1 MCFALAD
8 CRVGQI
14 DSSLCDIFLA
24 DCHVMC
30 PGCGFIVS
38 ECRAI
43 FYRAL
48 MPVISCLP
56 FRAGGTDTFVPP
68 EILSGDIIETT
79 LLDAHSAQL
88 TPCAF
93 CISRFVFCTTGVG
106 VLTPHPLLLGHK
118 AWNRAASCITPQ
130 FTSINFLDGC
140 SLVNYPNTTN
150 MN

>member
-93 CISRFVFCTTGVG
+93 CISRFVFCTAGVG
-106 VLTPHPLLLGHK
+106 VLTPRHYCLAIRPETT
-118 AWNRAASCITPQ
+118 CITLP
-130 FTSINFLDGC
+130 FAPSI
-140 SLVNYPNTTN
+140 SLINVLYCCFKYY
-150 MN
+150 